1 MKAEEPQDPPSE
13 QLQRII
19 NLYTQG
25 QLQQA
30 LSEATQMIE
39 RFPNSFIL
47 YNISGASNA
56 ALKRFDAALESYKQ
70 ALRIKPD

>member
-1 MKAEEPQDPPSE
+1 
-13 QLQRII
+13 
-19 NLYTQG
+19 
-25 QLQQA
+25 

-56 ALKRFDAALESYKQ
+56 ALKRFDAAIESYKQ